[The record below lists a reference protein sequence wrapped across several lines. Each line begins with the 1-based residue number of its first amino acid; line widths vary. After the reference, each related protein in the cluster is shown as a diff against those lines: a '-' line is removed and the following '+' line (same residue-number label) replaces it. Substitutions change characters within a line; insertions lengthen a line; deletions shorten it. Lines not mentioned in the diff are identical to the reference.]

1 MQEDRINDYAQ
12 EDEMILK
19 SHMLR
24 QNGKLSDLLLSLN
37 YGRAHRRESP
47 DSGFTL
53 IELLVTIA
61 IISILAAILFP
72 VFGQAR
78 DKARAAACQS
88 NLKQLG
94 LAFEMYSMDYDETYP
109 CNPQWKSRLDSYVK
123 NKEIYKCPSRSEF
136 PWHYG
141 QGYNVGCASASPAV
155 PGFVGMSA
163 AAVVNP
169 ADKILVAEW
178 GAPLTGVGGCNA
190 GPPCGP
196 TGLLGGGSTSH
207 WAVCRVHSGGSNLL
221 FGDGHVAW
229 LKPDIYHSNTEHIDD
244 NGEPVVS
251 GGGAAVAVPESTW
264 RKYWDTS
271 YGG

>member
-1 MQEDRINDYAQ
+1 MQEDRVNDYAQ
-12 EDEMILK
+12 EDKMISK
-19 SHMLR
+19 PHIRR
-24 QNGKLSDLLLSLN
+24 QNERISGLCE
-37 YGRAHRRESP
+37 YGRVRRRGLP
-47 DSGFTL
+47 GRGFTL

-72 VFGQAR
+72 VLAQAR
-78 DKARAAACQS
+78 DKARAATCQS

-109 CNPQWKSRLDSYVK
+109 CNPQWKGRLDSYVK
-123 NKEIYKCPSRSEF
+123 NKEIYKCPNRTEF

-155 PGFVGMSA
+155 PGFAGASA

-178 GAPLTGVGGCNA
+178 GAPATGVGGCNA

-207 WAVCRVHSGGSNLL
+207 WAVCRTHSGGSNLL

-229 LKPDIYHSNTEHIDD
+229 LKPDIYHSNTDHIDN
-244 NGEPVVS
+244 NGQPVVS
-251 GGGAAVAVPESTW
+251 GGGEAVAVPESTW

-271 YGG
+271 YGGI